1 MIDESDYKL
10 PRKQEQTRQQT
21 PEEEARAAETL
32 AWLEALPWRPF
43 GVEW

>member
-1 MIDESDYKL
+1 MIEESDYKF
-10 PRKQEQTRQQT
+10 PRKQEPTRQRT

-32 AWLEALPWRPF
+32 AWLEALPWRPH